1 MRVQIWIYLSMLDG
15 LANSLY
21 LQQGDLY
28 GEKAS
33 KLVGEK
39 YTQFSKVIDR
49 LFLLDK
55 NNIVKLSFS
64 PAGSEGAIL
73 GADYSLRDWVIG
85 TRLLKSQYFPTALR
99 EGHVT
104 IFISYPI
111 INRDTGEFLGII
123 ATSIPTVPFFAH
135 YGNVEHI
142 NRQFLVAYDTNGT
155 MLANGASQDLVGQNY
170 FGKYTQ
176 QFINHNFHPK

>member
-1 MRVQIWIYLSMLDG
+1 MDLLSKRIKEIGVISIILIVAFSLGLLFYTQGITERDIKSNLLAQQKQRQIASNLDISLHAGSDLDLVVSMLDG

-85 TRLLKSQYFPTALR
+85 T
-99 EGHVT
+99 
-104 IFISYPI
+104 
-111 INRDTGEFLGII
+111 
-123 ATSIPTVPFFAH
+123 
-135 YGNVEHI
+135 
-142 NRQFLVAYDTNGT
+142 
-155 MLANGASQDLVGQNY
+155 
-170 FGKYTQ
+170 
-176 QFINHNFHPK
+176 